1 MNKQQLSVIER
12 AIHSAQDIYPL
23 NQTWATLHE
32 EYNIGLTQGTKLKL
46 SPSDKQELLLLVKQK
61 TGIDLAHKS
70 MADFSILE
78 REEALAIAIDE
89 KFAGQAVKKSR
100 LAIKALPNCALK
112 INQHCYRLPDAA
124 HLDVALETLESVEHD
139 CVLLIENYR
148 CFDKLARIKLS
159 LSAAYSEPLV
169 LFRGDTVYSENT
181 VRQLLQQLQ
190 KPVLVMADIDPQGL
204 VIAQSQPFFAGLL
217 MPSLSIIAELL
228 ADADKANPQLY
239 AQQLTGCRYA
249 LAASPY
255 PLILQLW
262 EMLKQQQA
270 GIVQEHW
277 LNGEIELIAKPI

>member
-46 SPSDKQELLLLVKQK
+46 SPCDKQELLLLVKHK

-70 MADFSILE
+70 MADFSVLE

-89 KFAGQAVKKSR
+89 KWAGQAVKKSR
-100 LAIKALPNCALK
+100 LAIKALPNCAVK
-112 INQHCYRLPDAA
+112 INQHCYKLPDAV
-124 HLDVALETLESVEHD
+124 HLDVALETIKSVEHD

-148 CFDKLARIKLS
+148 CFDKLARINLS

-169 LFRGDTVYSENT
+169 LFRGDNVYSENT

-217 MPSLSIIAELL
+217 MPSLSIITELL
-228 ADADKANPQLY
+228 ADADKANHKLY

-249 LAASPY
+249 LAASSHN
-255 PLILQLW
+255 LIMQLW
-262 EMLKQQQA
+262 EIMQQHQA

-277 LNGEIELIAKPI
+277 LNGEFELTVAEV